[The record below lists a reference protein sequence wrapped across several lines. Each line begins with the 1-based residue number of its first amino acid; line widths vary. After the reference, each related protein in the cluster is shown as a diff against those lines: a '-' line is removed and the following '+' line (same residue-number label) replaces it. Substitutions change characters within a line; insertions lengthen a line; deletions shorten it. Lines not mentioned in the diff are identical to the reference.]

1 MLMRVEKKM
10 VCRRCSGLVVVI
22 WFDSCSNAPAG
33 RGVSDGPLGIMMTR
47 KCRWSC
53 HVCATGWQ
61 LARWKLETRDKDW
74 TKQALSTLDGTRA
87 SLVYFGWNSVLVSV
101 AAKIN

>member
-33 RGVSDGPLGIMMTR
+33 RGVSDGPLGIRMTR
-47 KCRWSC
+47 KVPVELSC
-53 HVCATGWQ
+53 LCHGLATGTM
-61 LARWKLETRDKDW
+61 EIGNTR
-74 TKQALSTLDGTRA
+74 QGLD
-87 SLVYFGWNSVLVSV
+87 
-101 AAKIN
+101 